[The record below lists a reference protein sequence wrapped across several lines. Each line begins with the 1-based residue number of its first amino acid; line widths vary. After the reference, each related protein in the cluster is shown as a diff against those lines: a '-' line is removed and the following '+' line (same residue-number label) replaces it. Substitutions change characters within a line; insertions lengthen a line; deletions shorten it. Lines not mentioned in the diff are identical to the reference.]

1 VEDEVDTVA
10 LLKLPR
16 DRKPFPA
23 TLDTVDIGSCG
34 IAINIMFV
42 IGYVFIPHL
51 TNF

>member
-1 VEDEVDTVA
+1 MDTVA

-42 IGYVFIPHL
+42 MGAIIVRQFL
-51 TNF
+51 M